1 MAAITV
7 AAKQAGM
14 TLAAASGG
22 GDTVAVAA
30 GTKAG
35 GWQVDGTP
43 VLVVTVGS
51 TATVVTVDGV
61 AQPSLTSQTTVI
73 PLPTGVYGRSV
84 AVTYS
89 QVTSVT
95 VGACIL

>member
-7 AAKQAGM
+7 AAEGAGM

-22 GDTVAVAA
+22 GDTVTGGTRAA
-30 GTKAG
+30 GWVAQG
-35 GWQVDGTP
+35 SP
-43 VLVVTVGS
+43 VLVVTVGA

-61 AQPSLTSQTTVI
+61 AKPSLTSQTAVY
-73 PLPTGVYGRSV
+73 PLSGGIYTGRSI

-89 QVTSVT
+89 QVTAVT
-95 VGACIL
+95 VGAQVL